1 MQHELEIA
9 AALKNLKRITQE
21 LRSLRDLFH
30 THMVSPDITTAFIYH
45 KFANIVCSCNQLR
58 HLLEGRG
65 IQGSQ
70 VNGTKDQS

>member
-9 AALKNLKRITQE
+9 AALKDLKRITQE

-58 HLLEGRG
+58 HLLED
-65 IQGSQ
+65 SC
-70 VNGTKDQS
+70 